1 MYNYM
6 YTCIHVY
13 MYICIYV
20 YNCIYVS
27 ETWPLLGT
35 LKQHVQIKPLVG
47 FSWIFPYIPPV
58 GDFHPNTYPK

>member
-1 MYNYM
+1 
-6 YTCIHVY
+6 
-13 MYICIYV
+13 MYI
-20 YNCIYVS
+20 CIYVS

-35 LKQHVQIKPLVG
+35 LKQHAQIKPLVG